1 MLIGRKLDIIHFG
14 IFDYVAYKHVL
25 EEKHQ
30 KIDIQL
36 VKTKY
41 IGYSKLGGVKGYR
54 LYNMVT
60 QKVSFSKKCQF

>member
-30 KIDIQL
+30 KFDIQL

-41 IGYSKLGGVKGYR
+41 IGYSKLGSVKGYC
-54 LYNMVT
+54 LYNTVT
-60 QKVSFSKKCQF
+60 